1 MRFYNKSTEKPINTN
16 AGFDAGSKSGSLTKF
31 RKRSI
36 SLSKLKFMNEEG
48 AVKSQNNFLT
58 NNKSL
63 GKTLP
68 QDNLQKNPSLSNTM
82 NNQTKKDF
90 LKLDINRKT
99 RLKKKGQTLTVW
111 EKNSEKI
118 NFENKITK

>member
-1 MRFYNKSTEKPINTN
+1 
-16 AGFDAGSKSGSLTKF
+16 
-31 RKRSI
+31 
-36 SLSKLKFMNEEG
+36 MNEEG
-48 AVKSQNNFLT
+48 VVKTQNNFLT

-68 QDNLQKNPSLSNTM
+68 QDNFQKNPSLYNTM

-99 RLKKKGQTLTVW
+99 RLKKKGQTMTVW

-118 NFENKITK
+118 NF

>member
-1 MRFYNKSTEKPINTN
+1 
-16 AGFDAGSKSGSLTKF
+16 
-31 RKRSI
+31 
-36 SLSKLKFMNEEG
+36 MNEEG
-48 AVKSQNNFLT
+48 VVKTQNNFLT

-68 QDNLQKNPSLSNTM
+68 QDNFQKNPSLYNTM

-118 NFENKITK
+118 NF

>member
-1 MRFYNKSTEKPINTN
+1 
-16 AGFDAGSKSGSLTKF
+16 
-31 RKRSI
+31 
-36 SLSKLKFMNEEG
+36 MNEEG
-48 AVKSQNNFLT
+48 VVKTQNNFLT
-58 NNKSL
+58 NNKPL

-68 QDNLQKNPSLSNTM
+68 QDNFQKNPSLYNTM

-111 EKNSEKI
+111 
-118 NFENKITK
+118 